1 MKKKKNQDEKI
12 EFQKPFFRK
21 TPFLRK
27 HFFFILQNKCKIFFF
42 LGFRQKK
49 TCACEKT
56 SG

>member
-27 HFFFILQNKCKIFFF
+27 HFFLSCKTNAKCFF